1 MPNLSIK
8 NVPTE
13 VVGKL
18 RERAAANHRSIQGEL
33 MALVTRAVSEPPTGV
48 DEGLVR
54 QVRLGYKSIEQI
66 AAEHRAR
73 LKRPIGK
80 GGRAVEMI
88 RAERDAR

>member
-8 NVPTE
+8 NVPPE

-18 RERAAANHRSIQGEL
+18 RARAAANHRSIQGEL
-33 MALVTRAVSEPPTGV
+33 MALVTRAVSTPPTGV
-48 DEGLVR
+48 VEGLAR
-54 QVRLGYKSIEQI
+54 QVRQGYKSIEQI